1 MLKVKS
7 PTCMK
12 KSIFYILISFLFLI
26 SSGSVWRKHAAKSE
40 TIKLVYVY
48 DALCGWCYGFGPV
61 VEKIEKEFKGKV
73 AIEIISGGMVMGDRI
88 APIGNMSEYILQA
101 IPHLEHATGVTFGA
115 PYIALVEKGTY
126 VTSSEKPSIALWVY
140 KSFTSDRAVE
150 YGYGIQKA
158 FYMEAK
164 DLNNDS
170 LYANLAIPFGID
182 RNQFLQRMQDSTYL
196 KQAQEGFKRAA
207 DLGVTGYPTLLEKKG
222 DAYVQ
227 ITEGYR
233 DYAPI
238 EKHLLKRLKTRSA
251 E

>member
-12 KSIFYILISFLFLI
+12 KSIFYILIAFLFLI
-26 SSGSVWRKHAAKSE
+26 SSGSVWRKQAAKSE

-73 AIEIISGGMVMGDRI
+73 AIEIISGGMVMGSRI

-101 IPHLEHATGVTFGA
+101 IPRLEHTTGVTFGA
-115 PYIALVEKGTY
+115 PYIALLKEGTY
-126 VTSSEKPSIALWVY
+126 VTSSEKPSIALCVY
-140 KSFTSDRAVE
+140 KSFTNDRSVE

-158 FYMEAK
+158 FYLEAK
-164 DLNNDS
+164 DLNNDT
-170 LYANLAIPFGID
+170 LYADLAAPFGID
-182 RNQFLQRMQDSTYL
+182 RNQFLKRMQDTTYL
-196 KQAQEGFKRAA
+196 KLAQEGFKRAV
-207 DLGVTGYPTLLEKKG
+207 DLGVTGYPTLLEKKESG
-222 DAYVQ
+222 YVKL
-227 ITEGYR
+227 TEGYSA
-233 DYAPI
+233 YEPI
-238 EKHLLKRLKTRSA
+238 EKHLLKRLKTMSA